1 MRTRTYRT
9 ALLSTL
15 LLAGCTPRETMPE
28 LTDRVFAVAAAQ
40 YEQLEGRLTDETLPR
55 SVASDGKFIPSNIR
69 WWCSGFYPGSLWYIY
84 EYTGDK
90 TFRELAEKN
99 TFKLYPLKQKGTDHD
114 LGFQMNCSF
123 GNAYRI
129 TGEQKYLEPIH
140 TSARV
145 LAGRFS
151 PVTGVIRSW
160 DFVRKGRDWKYPVI
174 IDNMMNL
181 EHLYNAGLLFGDDTL
196 KSVAV
201 THANTTLCNHFR
213 PDFTSYHLVDYDPAD
228 GRVRRKETVQGFSDE
243 SAWARGQAWAL
254 YGYTMM
260 FRLSGY
266 ECYLNQAENIAGMLL
281 ERLPD
286 DGTEFKWSQVTGL
299 ENWDQLTPRQRAV
312 FFCRDGL
319 KSNAKLASQ
328 KTQAIGI
335 CGQDI
340 FDRYYLD
347 NGNEARIKAAYDKRD
362 PRLKQ
367 TIVTP
372 YEPVDCFTAGLNGD
386 ENMIGK
392 QLRWPLYLQGTSGGD
407 FWLDKRTSAYYCYR
421 KYVRFLKGELIDRQ
435 RCYTDFPLIR
445 YTDVILQWAEALI
458 ELNEFTPAKNLIDQ
472 VRARAHMP
480 GITIGGLDAMREAV
494 RYERRV
500 EFPVEAV
507 NFFDEVRWGTY
518 KETKSP
524 GLRRGGVHTPEP
536 ADNPEGRQP
545 ETKPFHIMVVEDTPD
560 LREFLVKNFE
570 DTYGVLSAKNGA
582 EALAILEKQ
591 ACDLIISDALMP
603 EMDGFDLLMKVR
615 NDEMLCHIPFILL
628 SVVDSVDSKIKGLE
642 YGADVY
648 IEKPFSLGY
657 VKATVESLLENRK
670 RAFRHF
676 ASRPGF
682 QYEKDDM
689 GRNDRQWLDKLTG
702 IVRENLT
709 CETLSVDLLTEKMA
723 LSRSSLQR
731 KLKGLTGVSPNE
743 YIQLVRL
750 KTAAQLLRS
759 GEYRISEVCYLT
771 GFSSMSWFAKC
782 FTKQFGMRP
791 KDFIRQNQDG
801 KSSG

>member
-1 MRTRTYRT
+1 MKADKIVKKQIVNLPVYETGKPIEYVAREFGLDPDGILKMASNENPLGASPKAVEAVKNHLGGLNYYPDGGCYELRQK
-9 ALLSTL
+9 LSKKWG
-15 LLAGCTPRETMPE
+15 LAPSQ
-28 LTDRVFAVAAAQ
+28 FAFGNGSNEILEFVAQ
-40 YEQLEGRLTDETLPR
+40 CFVGEGDETVFGAQ
-55 SVASDGKFIPSNIR
+55 SFIV
-69 WWCSGFYPGSLWYIY
+69 Y
-84 EYTGDK
+84 K
-90 TFRELAEKN
+90 LA
-99 TFKLYPLKQKGTDHD
+99 TIFMG
-114 LGFQMNCSF
+114 
-123 GNAYRI
+123 
-129 TGEQKYLEPIH
+129 
-140 TSARV
+140 
-145 LAGRFS
+145 
-151 PVTGVIRSW
+151 GVC
-160 DFVRKGRDWKYPVI
+160 
-174 IDNMMNL
+174 
-181 EHLYNAGLLFGDDTL
+181 
-196 KSVAV
+196 KSV
-201 THANTTLCNHFR
+201 
-213 PDFTSYHLVDYDPAD
+213 P
-228 GRVRRKETVQGFSDE
+228 
-243 SAWARGQAWAL
+243 
-254 YGYTMM
+254 
-260 FRLSGY
+260 
-266 ECYLNQAENIAGMLL
+266 
-281 ERLPD
+281 
-286 DGTEFKWSQVTGL
+286 
-299 ENWDQLTPRQRAV
+299 
-312 FFCRDGL
+312 
-319 KSNAKLASQ
+319 
-328 KTQAIGI
+328 
-335 CGQDI
+335 
-340 FDRYYLD
+340 
-347 NGNEARIKAAYDKRD
+347 
-362 PRLKQ
+362 
-367 TIVTP
+367 
-372 YEPVDCFTAGLNGD
+372 
-386 ENMIGK
+386 
-392 QLRWPLYLQGTSGGD
+392 
-407 FWLDKRTSAYYCYR
+407 
-421 KYVRFLKGELIDRQ
+421 
-435 RCYTDFPLIR
+435 
-445 YTDVILQWAEALI
+445 
-458 ELNEFTPAKNLIDQ
+458 
-472 VRARAHMP
+472 MP
-480 GITIGGLDAMREAV
+480 GMKYDLDAMREAV

-545 ETKPFHIMVVEDTPD
+545 ETKPFHIMVVEATPD

-759 GEYRISEVCYLT
+759 GEYRISEVCYQT

>member
-55 SVASDGKFIPSNIR
+55 SAASDGKFIPSNIR

-286 DGTEFKWSQVTGL
+286 DGIPY
-299 ENWDQLTPRQRAV
+299 WDFDSDRIPDDLRDASAAAIMASAFVDLSSLTNKPEEKGRY
-312 FFCRDGL
+312 L
-319 KSNAKLASQ
+319 KMA
-328 KTQAIGI
+328 
-335 CGQDI
+335 
-340 FDRYYLD
+340 
-347 NGNEARIKAAYDKRD
+347 E
-362 PRLKQ
+362 
-367 TIVTP
+367 
-372 YEPVDCFTAGLNGD
+372 
-386 ENMIGK
+386 K
-392 QLRWPLYLQGTSGGD
+392 QLRTLASDAYLARPGENGNFLLMHSVGSRPDNHEIDVPLTYADYYFLEALLKYSRTTQTKPNNNKKTGKWILFMEGMNKMAFNYCDCAPSSIAFPPLWYLAHKFNDQSLLYGELMKLNDGRYTSYDSPKYFPMAIVYASKFDLNSIAPPEEKVWSGKGINPVVLVHDDWTFTDTDKFLGIKAGRANYSHGHMDVGSFVYDAWGTRWSADLGLQSYGTVENINLPGYTGGFGSYDQGAFRWAVFRYNNYNHSTITVNDALHRAGGRAEISSVINTSASKGATIDMTDILSSECESATRTVTLENDTDLVVKDIVKAKYNKAADVRWTMVTRAIPTVEGNRIVLQGASKKLYLKVTSQNNAKVTLKTWSTVGESYDASNAGYYEAGFEAKVTSG
-407 FWLDKRTSAYYCYR
+407 
-421 KYVRFLKGELIDRQ
+421 Q
-435 RCYTDFPLIR
+435 TD
-445 YTDVILQWAEALI
+445 T
-458 ELNEFTPAKNLIDQ
+458 FT
-472 VRARAHMP
+472 V
-480 GITIGGLDAMREAV
+480 
-494 RYERRV
+494 
-500 EFPVEAV
+500 
-507 NFFDEVRWGTY
+507 
-518 KETKSP
+518 
-524 GLRRGGVHTPEP
+524 
-536 ADNPEGRQP
+536 
-545 ETKPFHIMVVEDTPD
+545 
-560 LREFLVKNFE
+560 
-570 DTYGVLSAKNGA
+570 
-582 EALAILEKQ
+582 
-591 ACDLIISDALMP
+591 
-603 EMDGFDLLMKVR
+603 
-615 NDEMLCHIPFILL
+615 
-628 SVVDSVDSKIKGLE
+628 
-642 YGADVY
+642 
-648 IEKPFSLGY
+648 
-657 VKATVESLLENRK
+657 
-670 RAFRHF
+670 
-676 ASRPGF
+676 
-682 QYEKDDM
+682 
-689 GRNDRQWLDKLTG
+689 
-702 IVRENLT
+702 
-709 CETLSVDLLTEKMA
+709 TL
-723 LSRSSLQR
+723 
-731 KLKGLTGVSPNE
+731 SPNE
-743 YIQLVRL
+743 
-750 KTAAQLLRS
+750 
-759 GEYRISEVCYLT
+759 
-771 GFSSMSWFAKC
+771 
-782 FTKQFGMRP
+782 
-791 KDFIRQNQDG
+791 
-801 KSSG
+801 